1 MQEIYLYSGGV
12 PRDILVVT
20 EATMKEAFLQDSDS
34 LLPQHVQK
42 AVRDLACRRPRH
54 AKAA

>member
-1 MQEIYLYSGGV
+1 MFAIHQYSGGI

-20 EATMKEAFLQDSDS
+20 EATMKEAFLQDSRVM
-34 LLPQHVQK
+34 LPQHVQK
-42 AVRDLACRRPRH
+42 AVSDLACRRPRH